1 MNRREVIALAVV
13 IALDPFTAA
22 ADLTGSARLHK
33 ADAKCRRAGRVRER
47 FGLTEHERAYLVD
60 HMRCQ
65 KIDGEWRT
73 TMIAQA
79 D

>member
-1 MNRREVIALAVV
+1 MNRRRFIAAAALALWPRSVG
-13 IALDPFTAA
+13 

-33 ADAKCRRAGRVRER
+33 ADATCRRAGRARER
-47 FGLTEHERAYLVD
+47 FGLKPRERSQLERM
-60 HMRCQ
+60 HCQ